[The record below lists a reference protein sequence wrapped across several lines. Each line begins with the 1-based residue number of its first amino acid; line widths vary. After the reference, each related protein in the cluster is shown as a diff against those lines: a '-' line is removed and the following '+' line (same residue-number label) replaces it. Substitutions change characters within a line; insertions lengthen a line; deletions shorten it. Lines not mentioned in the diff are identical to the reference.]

1 MILVTGDAMV
11 DRYWFGTVSRVSP
24 EAPVA
29 VLGYERAEERAGG
42 AANVA
47 ANCRA
52 MGAEVKELYSPDW
65 PANPVVKLRLVGRT
79 QQIARV
85 DFDVPQ
91 RPVDLAAL
99 SKASMGCSV
108 AVVSDYAKG
117 AIASARG
124 ALLACGHAGAKVLVD
139 PKGSDAAR
147 YAGADVLKPNHHEI
161 VALAGAWA
169 SEEDL
174 EWKAH
179 YLCRRFEIGAVLMTR
194 GDLGMSLFV
203 PGFETLHL
211 PGRKLELCDVSGAG
225 DTAIAALAVGLDRGM
240 PLAQAAMLANH
251 AAGVAVSRF
260 GTTVVRAEELATA
273 A

>member
-11 DRYWFGTVSRVSP
+11 DRYWFGTVARVSP

-47 ANCRA
+47 ANCAA
-52 MGAEVKELYSPDW
+52 MGAKVRELYSPDW
-65 PANPVVKLRLVGRT
+65 PARPVVKLRLIGRT

-91 RPVDLAAL
+91 APVDLGALAEAAH
-99 SKASMGCSV
+99 GCRV
-108 AVVSDYAKG
+108 AVLSDYAKG
-117 AIASARG
+117 AIADPFSAIT
-124 ALLACGHAGAKVLVD
+124 ACRMAGAQVVVD
-139 PKGSDAAR
+139 PKGCDANR
-147 YAGADVLKPNHHEI
+147 YRGTDVLKPNHHEMI
-161 VALAGAWA
+161 ALVGEWEA
-169 SEEDL
+169 EVELEDL
-174 EWKAH
+174 AFA
-179 YLCRRFEIGAVLMTR
+179 LCRAFEIGAVLMTR
-194 GDLGMSLFV
+194 GDRGMSLFV

-211 PGRKLELCDVSGAG
+211 AGRKLELCDVSGAG
-225 DTAIAALAVGLDRGM
+225 DTAIAALAVGMDRGM
-240 PLAQAAMLANH
+240 PLAAAAMLANH

-260 GTTVVRAEELATA
+260 GTSVVRAEELATA